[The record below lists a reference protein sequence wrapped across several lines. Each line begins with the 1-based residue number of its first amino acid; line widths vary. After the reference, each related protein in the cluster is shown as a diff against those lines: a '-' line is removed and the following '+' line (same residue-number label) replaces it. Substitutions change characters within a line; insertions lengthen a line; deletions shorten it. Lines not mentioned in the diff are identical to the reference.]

1 MTTLYVQ
8 VPAFEEANQLPKT
21 LREIDTQTVPSGVS
35 VTKQVW
41 VTRSEDCRGVCSTW
55 QAAEM
60 VEGWEV
66 HEAPQGKLSARNAA
80 HDHALRNGADLIC
93 AWDADAPPLTDTTLH
108 SLVLDILDNDGVAL
122 ANSNPVARDGSAIG
136 LVSEVSSK
144 VEDTIMPHIHGQCH
158 VMTAE
163 AWRLAGPFDT
173 DLDESDIG
181 DVRGEEEFDF
191 RRRVEEVGEVVDVP
205 EAEVFND
212 PRRNICR
219 LPNMEATSDF
229 CKRRGD
235 RTF

>member
-1 MTTLYVQ
+1 MTSLVVQ
-8 VPAFEEANQLPKT
+8 MPAFEEAHQLPKT
-21 LREIDTQTVPSGVS
+21 ARAIADQRVPDGV
-35 VTKQVW
+35 TATYEAW
-41 VTRSEDCRGVCSTW
+41 VTRSEDRCGVCSTM
-55 QAAEM
+55 QAAKT
-60 VEGWEV
+60 VGGWDTY
-66 HEAPQGKLSARNAA
+66 EAPAGKLSARNAA
-80 HDHALRNGADLIC
+80 HNNALNHGADLIC
-93 AWDADAPPLTDTTLH
+93 AWDADAPPLADGVLTA
-108 SLVLDILDNDGVAL
+108 LVETATQDGVAL
-122 ANSNPVARDGSAIG
+122 ANSTPVARDGSAIG

-144 VEDTIMPHIHGQCH
+144 VEDTIMPHVHGQCH

-191 RRRVEEVGEVVDVP
+191 RRRVSEVGEVVDVP
-205 EAEVFND
+205 QAEVFND

-229 CKRRGD
+229 CERRGD

>member
-1 MTTLYVQ
+1 MTSLAVQ
-8 VPAFEEANQLPKT
+8 MPAFEEAHQLPKT
-21 LREIDTQTVPSGVS
+21 ARAIADQRVPDGV
-35 VTKQVW
+35 TATYEAW
-41 VTRSEDCRGVCSTW
+41 VTRSEDRRGTCSTM
-55 QAAEM
+55 QAAKT
-60 VEGWEV
+60 VGGWDV
-66 HEAPQGKLSARNAA
+66 YEAPAGKLSARNAA
-80 HDHALRNGADLIC
+80 HNHALNHGADLIC
-93 AWDADAPPLTDTTLH
+93 AWDADAPPLADGVLAA
-108 SLVLDILDNDGVAL
+108 LVETAMQDGVAL

-144 VEDTIMPHIHGQCH
+144 VEDTIMPHVHGQCH

-163 AWRLAGPFDT
+163 AWRVAGPFGT
-173 DLDESDIG
+173 ELDESDIG